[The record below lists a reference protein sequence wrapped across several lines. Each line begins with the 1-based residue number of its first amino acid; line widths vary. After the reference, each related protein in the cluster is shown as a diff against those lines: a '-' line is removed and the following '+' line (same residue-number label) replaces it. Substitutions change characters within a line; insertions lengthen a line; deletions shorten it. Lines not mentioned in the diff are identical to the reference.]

1 MTASLVKS
9 SKEHQGQK
17 LTGLP
22 HTKHAEQ
29 AVIGTILTT
38 PSSVHGILDKLHEN
52 YFFEPANKYIVE
64 AILELTHENK
74 PPDLHLVYEKLR
86 EQGNNLKV
94 GDLEGLSRYL
104 DFNVQPESISYWLDE
119 VKKYWELRLIIE
131 TCHAIVEK
139 AKNVVGA
146 NITDFLQYAEQAF
159 IRLSDSRVNLGLKS
173 ASEIV
178 KETVLSL
185 EELIKNPGKV
195 TGIPS
200 GFIDLDKITAGFQ
213 PSDLIILAGR
223 PAMGK
228 TGLAL
233 NIAAHAIFQYK
244 KRVAFFSLEMSNQ
257 QIMQRILSTMAK
269 IESHKFRNGKMTSD
283 DLERLYPQ
291 VSSLQHDNLLID
303 DTPALSITE
312 LSSRCRK
319 VKREKGNLDLIIID
333 YLQLMTVF
341 NAQKN
346 QSREREI
353 SIISTGLKALAK
365 ELSCPVIALAQLN
378 RGLEQ
383 RPDKRPRPSDLR
395 ESGSIEQ
402 DADLILFI
410 YRDEVYNKET
420 QEKGIAEVIIGKN
433 RHGPIDTVKL
443 AFQSNYTSFHN
454 LAKFDEHDEDF

>member
-1 MTASLVKS
+1 MKS
-9 SKEHQGQK
+9 
-17 LTGLP
+17 
-22 HTKHAEQ
+22 
-29 AVIGTILTT
+29 
-38 PSSVHGILDKLHEN
+38 
-52 YFFEPANKYIVE
+52 
-64 AILELTHENK
+64 
-74 PPDLHLVYEKLR
+74 
-86 EQGNNLKV
+86 
-94 GDLEGLSRYL
+94 
-104 DFNVQPESISYWLDE
+104 
-119 VKKYWELRLIIE
+119 KKYWELRLIIE

-410 YRDEVYNKET
+410 YRDEVYNKES
-420 QEKGIAEVIIGKN
+420 QDKGIAEVIIGKN